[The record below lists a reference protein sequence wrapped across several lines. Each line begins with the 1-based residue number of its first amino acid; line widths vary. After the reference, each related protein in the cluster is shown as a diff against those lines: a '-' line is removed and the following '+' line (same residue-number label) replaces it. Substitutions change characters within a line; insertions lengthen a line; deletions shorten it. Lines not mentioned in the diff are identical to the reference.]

1 MPSECSFHHLCLFF
15 ISYILV
21 KVCINALQIEKNRGE
36 KGGFMSLQSMGSG
49 RIESG
54 FGSDMNISSSGT
66 GFGSGSGFGLTTD
79 VDSFASKP
87 KGLPL
92 FIFG

>member
-1 MPSECSFHHLCLFF
+1 MP
-15 ISYILV
+15 
-21 KVCINALQIEKNRGE
+21 
-36 KGGFMSLQSMGSG
+36 LQSMGSG
-49 RIESG
+49 RIDSG

-66 GFGSGSGFGLTTD
+66 GFGSGSVFGLTTD

-92 FIFG
+92 FILVNLETQSSFEFWM